1 MVLGSIQEFGYHSP
15 MSKRSRPR
23 LADVAQ
29 AAGVSLGTASNVF
42 AHPYKVRPEV
52 RAKVEAAARALAYAG
67 PDPAA
72 RLMRSGKVNAIAIVA
87 PARFGVADTLRNSSF
102 RMFMGGVAEVSD
114 AEGINLVSIPDP
126 VGSTAIIAAVVDG
139 FIFGQP
145 EHLSVLE
152 TARLRNRPFAVV
164 DFDAGP
170 GFSSVRI
177 DARLGGYLAARHL
190 LDLGH
195 RHFAIMA
202 FLRDFGPA
210 RYHPPAPNRDPAI
223 SGMLIDREKMQGY
236 ADALAE
242 AGLSV
247 DTVPVVQA
255 HPWDEAAAGLL
266 LDRAPEATAILSMSA
281 MQGIS
286 VMAAARQRGIAVPE
300 RLSVVGFNDI
310 PEAADADP
318 PLTVIDARNARKGQ
332 IAAEMVLGKRRSGRE
347 LLRPELRIRA
357 STASAPV
364 EGRG

>member
-1 MVLGSIQEFGYHSP
+1 MLVGSIQFFRYHYR
-15 MSKRSRPR
+15 MNKRSRPR

-42 AHPYKVRPEV
+42 AHPDKVRPEV
-52 RAKVEAAARALAYAG
+52 RAKVEAAARALAYGG

-87 PARFGVADTLRNSSF
+87 PARFGVADALRNSSF
-102 RMFMGGVAEVSD
+102 RMFMGGVAEVCD
-114 AEGINLVSIPDP
+114 TEGINLVIIPDP
-126 VGSTAIIAAVVDG
+126 VGSSAINAAVVDG

-152 TARLRNRPFAVV
+152 SAKLRNRPFAVV

-190 LDLGH
+190 LNLGH
-195 RHFAIMA
+195 RQFAIMA
-202 FLRDFGPA
+202 FLRDFGAA
-210 RYHPPAPNRDPAI
+210 RYHPPAPNRDPEI
-223 SGMLIDREKMQGY
+223 SGMLIDQEKMQGY

-242 AGLSV
+242 AGLSL

-255 HPWDEAAAGLL
+255 NPWDEAAAGLL
-266 LDRAPEATAILSMSA
+266 LDRAPDATAILSMSA

-286 VMAAARQRGIAVPE
+286 IMAAAQQRGIAVPE
-300 RLSVVGFNDI
+300 CLSVVGFNDI
-310 PEAADADP
+310 PEAGAADP
-318 PLTVIDARNARKGQ
+318 PLTVIDAKNANKGRV
-332 IAAEMVLGKRRSGRE
+332 AAEMVLGKRRSGRE
-347 LLRPELRIRA
+347 LLRPELQIRA
-357 STASAPV
+357 STGSV
-364 EGRG
+364 KSERR

>member
-1 MVLGSIQEFGYHSP
+1 MNT
-15 MSKRSRPR
+15 RSRPR

-42 AHPYKVRPEV
+42 AHPHKVRPEV
-52 RAKVEAAARALAYAG
+52 RARVEAAARALAYGG

-72 RLMRSGKVNAIAIVA
+72 RFMRSGKVNAIAIVA

-102 RMFMGGVAEVSD
+102 RMFMSGVAEVCD
-114 AEGINLVSIPDP
+114 AEQINLVIIPDP
-126 VGSTAIIAAVVDG
+126 VGSPAINTAVVDG
-139 FIFGQP
+139 YIFGRP

-152 TARLRNRPFAVV
+152 TAKLRNRPFAVV

-170 GFSSVRI
+170 QLGSVRI

-195 RHFAIMA
+195 RRFAIMA
-202 FLRDFGPA
+202 FLRDFGAA

-223 SGMLIDREKMQGY
+223 SGMSIDQEKMQGY
-236 ADALAE
+236 ADALVE
-242 AGLSV
+242 IGLSL

-286 VMAAARQRGIAVPE
+286 LMSAARQRGFAVP
-300 RLSVVGFNDI
+300 RCLSVVGFNDI
-310 PEAADADP
+310 PEAAVGDT
-318 PLTVIDARNARKGQ
+318 PLTVIDAKNAQKGRV
-332 IAAEMVLGKRRSGRE
+332 AAEMVLGKRSSGRV

-357 STASAPV
+357 STGPATSK
-364 EGRG
+364 G